1 MRPVALIQHDR
12 TQRPGHLL
20 NLLHQWDVP
29 TRCFLPEEGESVP
42 HHARDF
48 SGIVLL
54 GSNHSVNEP
63 VSWIK
68 AERALVLDAM
78 HADVPLLGHCFGAQQ
93 MARAL
98 GAPVC
103 RNAWPNIGW
112 SRLTPTPA
120 GRMLLGDEPVRAF
133 NWHYETFG
141 IPSGAQRLLFGRH
154 CINKGFRIGK
164 HLAFQCHF
172 EVTEEIVREWCR
184 TARNELAQASGPAV
198 QCEAQIL
205 GALPAILPGLRA
217 TAERVYRQW
226 ATHLRRAP
234 TLALTARG
242 LKVI

>member
-1 MRPVALIQHDR
+1 MKPVALIQHDR

-20 NLLHQWDVP
+20 RLLQRWDVP
-29 TRCFLPEEGESVP
+29 TRCFLPEEGDTIP

-54 GSNHSVNEP
+54 GSNRSVNERL
-63 VSWIK
+63 SWIE
-68 AERALVLDAM
+68 AERRLVLDAM

-93 MARAL
+93 IARAL

-112 SRLTPTPA
+112 GRMSPTPA
-120 GRMLLGDEPVRAF
+120 ARALFGTEPVHAF

-141 IPSGAQRLLFGRH
+141 IPQGAQRLLFGRH
-154 CINKGFRIGK
+154 CLNKAFGIGK

-172 EVTEEIVREWCR
+172 EVTEDIVREWCR
-184 TARNELAQASGPAV
+184 GAGEELSAAIGPAV
-198 QCEAQIL
+198 QREAQIL
-205 GALPAILPGLRA
+205 ATLPIILPELRA
-217 TAERVYRQW
+217 TAERVYRHW

-234 TLALTARG
+234 ALAVTASA
-242 LKVI
+242 